1 MKFKDE
7 NGNWVPIILEPSGD
21 TLPLGSIV
29 EYDGNEV
36 PYGYEELESDTENMK
51 IKKIKQA
58 VGLVGNIVDTLNA
71 TGDSDVPNAKTIKKA
86 LKNVQNISN
95 KDLNTLIGEIIIGYG
110 NNSVNSPLSLGSG
123 YFINIPHCDEAG
135 KALYNKQIWIS
146 RTEDRFAIRTQEN
159 GIFGEWKEFV
169 NGDNMSYVNYASSL
183 TLADGISF
191 LEGNTQ
197 QAMKFNNGLVMLN
210 LTFKTNKA
218 LNPTE
223 VYVIAT
229 LPKELIPIK
238 NTPIP
243 AFIYIDVPAK
253 QWIRYQNG
261 AIAFQPQGNIP
272 INTEIA
278 VCVSYFIK

>member
-29 EYDGNEV
+29 EYEGNEV
-36 PYGYEELESDTENMK
+36 PYGYEELESDTGNMK

-110 NNSVNSPLSLGSG
+110 NNCANRPLSLGHG

-135 KALYNKQIWIS
+135 KVLYNKQFWIS
-146 RTEDRFAIRTQEN
+146 RVENRFAMRTQEN
-159 GIFGEWKEFV
+159 GVFGEWEEIVTKDMISYTDYINSITLGNGFTFATSNIKQAIKYKDGLVILNFTLTTEKELNADTV
-169 NGDNMSYVNYASSL
+169 YEMVTLPSSL
-183 TLADGISF
+183 KPS
-191 LEGNTQ
+191 
-197 QAMKFNNGLVMLN
+197 LN
-210 LTFKTNKA
+210 
-218 LNPTE
+218 
-223 VYVIAT
+223 V
-229 LPKELIPIK
+229 
-238 NTPIP
+238 PIP
-243 AFIYIDVPAK
+243 AFLHDTIPIKY
-253 QWIRYQNG
+253 WIRSSNG
-261 AIAFQPQGNIP
+261 AIAMKPT
-272 INTEIA
+272 NTIAIGSDIA
-278 VCVSYFIK
+278 VCVTYLLK